1 MELAVLVVLFSYL
14 LNRLVTLLHSLVQVF
29 IKSSVSW
36 SKFGKLKKKNAHSLM
51 WMIMKAL
58 AIKADVLKHE

>member
-29 IKSSVSW
+29 RKSSASW
-36 SKFGKLKKKNAHSLM
+36 SKFGKLEKKNADSLM
-51 WMIMKAL
+51 
-58 AIKADVLKHE
+58 